1 MGVLRFGA
9 NVSLDGYVEDAWG
22 SIEWT
27 APDEEVHQFW
37 NDFERPAGTFLYGRR
52 LYETMRVWETPE
64 EIGDSPVLYDY
75 ATVWQAAEKIVFSRT
90 LDPESLSTART
101 RLERDFD
108 PDMVRGLKA
117 SHDGLLTVGGASL
130 AGEAFRAGLVDE
142 VALVVLPVVL
152 GGGKPALPAGV
163 RTSLELLDTRRFD
176 GGAVFLHYRV
186 VA

>member
-9 NVSLDGYVEDAWG
+9 NVSLDGYVEDASG

-37 NDFERPAGTFLYGRR
+37 NDFERPARTFLYGRR

-64 EIGDSPVLYDY
+64 EIGDSPVLHEY
-75 ATVWQAAEKIVFSRT
+75 AGVWQAAEKIVYSRT
-90 LDPESLSTART
+90 LGPESVTTART
-101 RLERDFD
+101 TIERDFD
-108 PDMVRGLKA
+108 PDAVRALKA
-117 SHDGLLTVGGASL
+117 SRDHVLTVGGAEL
-130 AGEAFRAGLVDE
+130 AGEALRAGLVDE

-163 RTSLELLDTRRFD
+163 RTSLELLDSRRL
-176 GGAVFLHYRV
+176 GGGCVLLHYRV
-186 VA
+186 S